1 MNFNKFLK
9 AMFGDKSSRDMKLIQ
24 PLVDK
29 VKEVYP
35 EIKKLSNDELR
46 AKTKEIQKYV
56 QDSAIPFQEKINE
69 LKAQIEETPI
79 DEREPIFDEIDKLDK
94 EMLEALEKALNEIMP
109 TAYSIV
115 KDTARRFSENE
126 DTIVTA
132 TEFDKEL
139 AADPKNDFITIDGDK
154 AIYHNSWTAG
164 GNLVKWEM
172 VHYDVQIF
180 GGIALHQGKI
190 AEMAT
195 GEGKTLVAT
204 LPVFLNALT
213 GNGVHMVTV
222 NDYLA
227 KRDSE
232 WMGPLYEFHGLSVDC
247 IDKHQPNSP
256 ERRKAYRADITFG
269 TNNEFGFDYLRD
281 NMALS
286 PSDLVQRR
294 HNFAIVDEVDSVLI
308 DDARTPLIISGP
320 VPKGENQMFEEYQPL
335 VERLYEVQRKQA
347 TELLADA
354 RQKIS
359 EAQAKNDQS
368 LLEEGFLC
376 LFRSYK
382 ALPKNK
388 ALIKYL
394 SEEGI
399 KSGLQKTEEIYMEN
413 NNRRMP
419 EAVAPLFFVVD
430 EKLNSVDLTDKG
442 TDWLSNQ
449 VQDKNLFVLPDI
461 AAQLSSL
468 ENETTLSDQERLNK
482 KDDMLNHYALQSD
495 RVHTLQQ
502 LLKAYTMFNKDDE
515 YVVMDGEVKIVD
527 EQTGRIMEGRRWS
540 DGLHQAIEAKE
551 HVKVEAATQTFA
563 TITLQNYFRMY
574 HKLAGMTGTAST
586 EAGELWDIYKLDVVE
601 IPTNKPILRNDMN
614 DRVYKT
620 AREKYAAVIEEVE
633 EMRVSG
639 RPCLVGTTSVV
650 ISELISKMLNMR
662 KIPHQVLNAKLHQ
675 KEAMIVAEAGK
686 STRGMVYLTS
696 DDRAF
701 TDKASALRHQNRLI
715 EAANEGKKGADANLA
730 GQNAETLLRNE
741 DRLLGAVTIATNM
754 AGRGTDIKLSQEVK
768 DAGGLA
774 IIGTT
779 RHESRRVDRQ
789 LRGRAGRQGDP
800 GSSVFYVSLEDELM
814 RKFGSERIAKIM
826 DRLGFEDGERIESP
840 MISKSIERAQK
851 KVEENHFGVRKNL
864 LEYDDVM
871 NKQRTVIY
879 DKRRHALM
887 GERLGMDI
895 SNIIWDRVVNII
907 ENNDFKDAKEKF
919 FEILAMEIPF
929 TAEEFES
936 TNKLDLEERAFQEA
950 MATFKRKTER
960 IQSDSYP
967 VIKEVYE
974 NQGDQYQYI
983 LIPITDGRN
992 VIQLRVNLKEAYET
1006 ESKNIVKE
1014 FEKFVMLHILDDD
1027 WKENLRQL
1035 DELRHSVQNA
1045 SYEQKDP
1052 LLVFKLESAKLWDSM
1067 IDDMN
1072 NRISSFLMRGQL
1084 PVQEQQEVREAA
1096 PEQRQQ
1102 RYTEQKADFNN
1113 AEEAQRAAANQDTRS
1128 EQVQRHQPIIRDKMP
1143 RPNDPCP
1150 CGSGKKFK
1158 NCHGQGI
1165 R

>member
-1 MNFNKFLK
+1 MNFNKILK
-9 AMFGDKSSRDMKLIQ
+9 SLFGDKSTRDMKLIQ
-24 PLVDK
+24 PLVEK
-29 VKEVYP
+29 VKSVYP
-35 EIKKLSNDELR
+35 DIQKLSNDELR
-46 AKTKEIQKYV
+46 AKSKEIQAYV
-56 QDSAIPFQEKINE
+56 QGAGKPYREKIAE
-69 LKAQIEETPI
+69 LKAKIEDTPI
-79 DEREPIFDEIDKLDK
+79 DEREPIFDEIDKQDK
-94 EMLEALEKALNEIMP
+94 EMLDALEKALNEVMP
-109 TAYSIV
+109 VAYSIV
-115 KDTARRFSENE
+115 KDTARRFKENA

-132 TEFDKEL
+132 TDFDREL
-139 AADPKNDFITIDGDK
+139 AANPANDFVTIDGDK
-154 AIYHNSWTAG
+154 AIYHNEWTAG
-164 GNLVKWEM
+164 GNKIKWDM

-256 ERRKAYRADITFG
+256 ERRKAYQADITFG

-286 PSDLVQRR
+286 PNDLVQRR

-320 VPKGENQMFEEYQPL
+320 IPKGDDQMYEEYQPL
-335 VERLYEVQRKQA
+335 VEKLYEVQRKQA
-347 TELLADA
+347 TELLAEA
-354 RQKIS
+354 RQKIT
-359 EAQAKNDQS
+359 EGRKEQDKNKSQQ
-368 LLEEGFLC
+368 LLEEGFLS

-394 SEEGI
+394 SEDGI
-399 KSGLQKTEEIYMEN
+399 KTGLQKTEETYMEN
-413 NNRRMP
+413 NNRLMP
-419 EAVAPLFFVVD
+419 KAVAPLYFVVD
-430 EKLNSVDLTDKG
+430 EKLNSADLTDKG
-442 TDWLSNQ
+442 TEWLAKQ
-449 VQDKNLFVLPDI
+449 VNDKNLFVLPDI
-461 AAQLSSL
+461 ASQLSAL
-468 ENETTLSDQERLNK
+468 EAETSLSDQERLDK
-482 KDDMLNHYALQSD
+482 KDDLLNHYAVQSD

-515 YVVMDGEVKIVD
+515 YVVMDGQVKIVD

-540 DGLHQAIEAKE
+540 EGLHQAVEAKE

-586 EAGELWDIYKLDVVE
+586 EAGEFWDIYKLDVVE
-601 IPTNKPILRNDMN
+601 IPTNRPIARNDMD

-620 AREKYAAVIEEVE
+620 NREKYRAVIEEIE
-633 EMRVSG
+633 EMRNSG
-639 RPCLVGTTSVV
+639 RPCLVGTTSVE
-650 ISELISKMLNMR
+650 ISELLSKMLRMR
-662 KIPHQVLNAKLHQ
+662 NIPHQVLNAKLHQ
-675 KEAMIVAEAGK
+675 KEAQIVAEAGR
-686 STRGMVYLTS
+686 STKGMVTI
-696 DDRAF
+696 
-701 TDKASALRHQNRLI
+701 TDEDGNKHQEERM
-715 EAANEGKKGADANLA
+715 
-730 GQNAETLLRNE
+730 
-741 DRLLGAVTIATNM
+741 LGAVTIATNM
-754 AGRGTDIKLSQEVK
+754 AGRGTDIKLSDEVK
-768 DAGGLA
+768 AAGGLA

-800 GSSVFYVSLEDELM
+800 GSSVFYVSLEDDLM
-814 RKFGSERIAKIM
+814 RKFGSERIAKVM
-826 DRLGFEDGERIESP
+826 DRLGFEDGERIESS

-851 KVEENHFGVRKNL
+851 KVEENNFGIRKHL

-879 DKRRHALM
+879 EKRRHALM
-887 GERLGMDI
+887 GERIGMDI
-895 SNIIWDRVVNII
+895 ANVIWDRVVSII
-907 ENNDFKDAKEKF
+907 EKNDYEGTKEGFLKV
-919 FEILAMEIPF
+919 LSMEVPF
-929 TAEEFES
+929 TEEEFDNA
-936 TNKLDLEERAFQEA
+936 NKADLEERAFQEA
-950 MATFKRKTER
+950 MAAFKRKTDR
-960 IQSDSYP
+960 IQSDAYP
-967 VIKEVYE
+967 VIQQVYE
-974 NQGDQYQYI
+974 NQGQMYEFI
-983 LIPITDGRN
+983 LVPITDGRQ
-992 VIQLRVNLKEAYET
+992 VVQLRVNLKEAYET
-1006 ESKNIVKE
+1006 EGKNIVKE
-1014 FEKFVMLHILDDD
+1014 FEKFVMLHIIDDD
-1027 WKENLRQL
+1027 WKENLRKL

-1052 LLVFKLESAKLWDSM
+1052 LLIFKLESAKIWDEM

-1072 NRISSFLMRGQL
+1072 DRIASFLMRGQI
-1084 PVQEQQEVREAA
+1084 PMMQQEEVREAQ
-1096 PEQRQQ
+1096 PEQHAQ
-1102 RYTEQKADFNN
+1102 RYQEQKTDLD
-1113 AEEAQRAAANQDTRS
+1113 EVEQSQRQAASQDTR
-1128 EQVQRHQPIIRDKMP
+1128 EPAQQVHHQPIVRDKMP

-1158 NCHGQGI
+1158 NCHGRGL